1 MSAVPTGVA
10 ASDLS
15 LLWVTGA
22 DANSF
27 LQGLIT
33 QDVLLPEG
41 AVTRSFLLEPRG
53 KIRAL
58 MWVLNGDD
66 RVGLI
71 TNESEVVAETLRM
84 YKIRIKAEVS
94 EDPRQVLMEFG
105 ADSEW
110 EWEWKEADGVLTAG
124 AGRVRLLVGSQE
136 AVSLSAAQALQA
148 RILMGEPLIGA
159 DLNEKSMVHETPLVG
174 ATVSFDKGCYLG
186 QELVSRIETRG
197 RSPQRI
203 VGLQG
208 DGTPPSTGASVTLEG
223 RDTGRV
229 TSVMAQGTGFIALG
243 MVRGEVSDGTQVLVD
258 GVAATVVKLPFDEVT
273 TA

>member
-15 LLWVTGA
+15 LLWVIGA

-33 QDVLLPEG
+33 QDVLLPAG
-41 AVTRSFLLEPRG
+41 TVTRSFLLEPRG

-58 MWVLNGDD
+58 LWVLNGEG

-71 TNESEVVAETLRM
+71 TNESDVVAETLQM
-84 YKIRIKAEVS
+84 YKIRIKAEVL

-105 ADSEW
+105 PDFG
-110 EWEWKEADGVLTAG
+110 WEWKEVDGVLSAG
-124 AGRVRLLVGSQE
+124 AGRVRLLVGSQK

-148 RILMGEPLIGA
+148 RIMTGEPLIGA
-159 DLNEKSMVHETPLVG
+159 DLNDKSMVHETPLV
-174 ATVSFDKGCYLG
+174 ADTVSFDKGCYLG

-197 RSPQRI
+197 RAPQRI
-203 VGLQG
+203 VGLRG
-208 DGTPPSTGASVTLEG
+208 DGTPPANGASVTLEG

-229 TSVMAQGTGFIALG
+229 TSVIAQGTGFIALG
-243 MVRGEVSDGTQVLVD
+243 MVRGEVSDGTQVLLD
-258 GVAATVVKLPFDEVT
+258 GVAATLVKLPFDDVT

>member
-15 LLWVTGA
+15 LLWVTGP

-33 QDVLLPEG
+33 QDVLLPAG

-53 KIRAL
+53 KIRGL
-58 MWVLNGDD
+58 MWVLNGED

-71 TNESEVVAETLRM
+71 TNESEVVAETLQM
-84 YKIRIKAEVS
+84 YKIRIKAEIS

-105 ADSEW
+105 PDS

-124 AGRVRLLVGSQE
+124 AGRLRLLVGSQE
-136 AVSLSAAQALQA
+136 PVSLSAAQALQA
-148 RILMGEPLIGA
+148 RILLGEPLIGA

-197 RSPQRI
+197 RSPQRL
-203 VGLQG
+203 VGLHG
-208 DGTPPSTGASVTLEG
+208 GGTPPTSGASVTVEG

-229 TSVMAQGTGFIALG
+229 TSAIAHGTGFIALG
-243 MVRGEVSDGTQVLVD
+243 MVRGEVREGTSVLVD
-258 GVAATVVKLPFDEVT
+258 GVAATLVKLPFDEVT